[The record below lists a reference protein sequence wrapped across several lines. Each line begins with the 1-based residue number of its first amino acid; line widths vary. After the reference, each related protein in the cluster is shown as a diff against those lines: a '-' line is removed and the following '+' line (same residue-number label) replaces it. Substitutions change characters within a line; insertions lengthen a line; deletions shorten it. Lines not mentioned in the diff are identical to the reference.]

1 MNSSDNDDGY
11 NDVLLDK
18 IMEWRSLANFSD
30 SAIRYLCEA
39 DLNPGREEFYLQK
52 AQVLANLEMARVLT
66 LLHQYPP
73 RSK

>member
-1 MNSSDNDDGY
+1 MSEPVDDY

-18 IMEWRSLANFSD
+18 IMEWRSLPNFAD
-30 SAIRYLCEA
+30 SAIRYLCESEM
-39 DLNPGREEFYLQK
+39 NPHKEELYLQK
-52 AQVLANLEMARVLT
+52 AQVLANLEMARVLA

>member
-1 MNSSDNDDGY
+1 MNSSDNDDDY

-18 IMEWRSLANFSD
+18 IMEWRSLTNFSD

-52 AQVLANLEMARVLT
+52 AQVLAHLEMARMLN
-66 LLHQYPP
+66 LWHQNPP